1 MATAAA
7 EFPSAG
13 GLSHRRR
20 IFAYLGWTLCALAF
34 LLLSGAMIWI
44 LSMVFLRGVG
54 ALNLSLIT
62 QTSPPTG
69 NGLLNAIEGSVLI
82 SFGGIL
88 LAAPLGLA
96 AGIYLA
102 EYDTGPLAP
111 TVRFFNDVLVGL
123 PSIVVGYFAYVTMVA
138 SLGWQF
144 SLAAASIALAI
155 IALPY
160 ICRTSEMAIRQVPR
174 SMREA
179 AFALGATDSRVALS
193 ICVPIAMPGVLTG
206 ILLALAIAIGE
217 TAPLIYTAG
226 WSSYLWTGHL
236 TKEPVGYLTYVIWA
250 FISEPSESAHA
261 LAYAAAFFVTLF
273 VLIIGVLSRLA
284 LDENAGWKNWAKR
297 GAKHK

>member
-1 MATAAA
+1 MATATTQ
-7 EFPSAG
+7 FPSVG
-13 GLSHRRR
+13 GLSIRRR
-20 IFAYLGWTLCALAF
+20 LYAYVGWTLCGLAF
-34 LLLSGAMIWI
+34 LLLSGAMVWI

-54 ALNLSLIT
+54 ALRPSIVTLT
-62 QTSPPTG
+62 TSGTG
-69 NGLLNAIEGSVLI
+69 GGLLNAIEGTLLL

-88 LAAPLGLA
+88 LAAPLGLG

-102 EYDTGPLAP
+102 EYDTGSLAP
-111 TVRFFNDVLVGL
+111 TIRFFNDVLVGL
-123 PSIVVGYFAYVTMVA
+123 PSIVVGYFGYVTMVA
-138 SLGWQF
+138 TLGWNF
-144 SLAAASIALAI
+144 SLLAGSIALAI

-179 AFALGATDSRVALS
+179 AFALGASDSRVALS

-206 ILLALAIAIGE
+206 ILLALAIAVGE

-226 WSSYLWTGHL
+226 WTDYLWTGHF
-236 TKEPVGYLTYVIWA
+236 TKEPVAYLTYVIWS
-250 FISEPSESAHA
+250 FISEPFESAHA

-284 LDENAGWKNWAKR
+284 LDENAGWKNWGKR
-297 GAKHK
+297 GRR

>member
-1 MATAAA
+1 MATAVA
-7 EFPSAG
+7 EFPSVG
-13 GLSHRRR
+13 GLSLRRR

-34 LLLSGAMIWI
+34 LLLSGAMVWI

-54 ALNLSLIT
+54 ALSLSLIT

-69 NGLLNAIEGSVLI
+69 SGLLNAIEGSVLI

-88 LAAPLGLA
+88 LAAPLGVA
-96 AGIYLA
+96 AGIFLA
-102 EYDTGPLAP
+102 EYDNGALAP
-111 TVRFFNDVLVGL
+111 TIRFFNDVLVGL
-123 PSIVVGYFAYVTMVA
+123 PSIVVGYFAYVTMVS

-179 AFALGATDSRVALS
+179 AFALGASDSRVALS

-226 WSSYLWTGHL
+226 WSSYMWTGHF

-250 FISEPSESAHA
+250 FISEPSENAHA

-297 GAKHK
+297 GVRRK